1 MEYSI
6 INIMDQNLPK
16 KKLSPIKISIKLT
29 NYFNIQF
36 LKTDIKEKE
45 ATLIYLTFLK
55 AREFVQ

>member
-1 MEYSI
+1 
-6 INIMDQNLPK
+6 MDQNLPK